1 MIRRPPRSTLFPYT
15 TLFRSMYPLGTYPL
29 ATTPEIR
36 DDQST
41 RVQARTIGPD
51 AFLHAGRCAGTH
63 LHLESPAGKVWP
75 DVKAALGAT
84 GPRQQELL
92 DLYNLATALDPALVA
107 LTRA

>member
-63 LHLESPAGKVWP
+63 LHLESPDRKSTRLNSSHANISYAVFFLK
-75 DVKAALGAT
+75 KKT
-84 GPRQQELL
+84 TI
-92 DLYNLATALDPALVA
+92 YNHHRPP
-107 LTRA
+107 